1 MPVNV
6 GNPGEFTMRELAELV
21 VELTG
26 SSSDIISVALPPERD
41 GDPLQRKP
49 DITLA
54 NEILDWTPTISL
66 RDGLQRMIKHFIE
79 VEGIS

>member
-1 MPVNV
+1 
-6 GNPGEFTMRELAELV
+6 MRELAELV

-26 SSSDIISVALPPERD
+26 SKSGIINVPLPPERD
-41 GDPLQRKP
+41 GDPLQRNP

-54 NEILDWTPTISL
+54 RNLLSWEPKISL
-66 RDGLQRMIKHFIE
+66 RDGLQRMIKHFVA

>member
-1 MPVNV
+1 VI
-6 GNPGEFTMRELAELV
+6 
-21 VELTG
+21 ELTG

-54 NEILDWTPTISL
+54 KNLLGWEPSISL
-66 RDGLQRMIKHFIE
+66 RDGLQRMIKHFVE

>member
-1 MPVNV
+1 
-6 GNPGEFTMRELAELV
+6 MRELAELV

-26 SSSDIISVALPPERD
+26 SSSKIITVPLPPERD

-54 NEILDWTPTISL
+54 QDLLGWEPTISL
-66 RDGLQRMIKHFIE
+66 REGLQRMIQYFIS